1 MENKENLRNG
11 NQPETLPTVKD
22 RIRKFSNPGPS
33 ANNQS
38 NSQKTQNSQLT
49 PDMKHLKNRQILQLN
64 IPVHDS
70 EKAGLG
76 ISVKGKTG
84 ANNGKNTSGSSTK
97 STDGDLGI
105 FIKSILHGGA
115 ASRDGRL
122 KMNDQLVSVN
132 GVSLLHQ
139 SNAQAMETLRRAMV
153 QGGNC
158 PGHISL
164 TISRKIASPK
174 TSRSSELNLLNHST
188 STQEEINNNDALR
201 TPVNLK
207 PELSLPEFQ
216 KGPENG
222 SRRWSNPVLDRLTG
236 GVGGSPIVNGL
247 PNQNNRGLTQ
257 QQYGLRNDSYYM
269 ATNETWSP
277 TVHLNGSNAV
287 LIEEDPNEPQS
298 P

>member
-1 MENKENLRNG
+1 MNG
-11 NQPETLPTVKD
+11 NEEGLPTVRD

-33 ANNQS
+33 IAVNNQ
-38 NSQKTQNSQLT
+38 NQQKPQTT
-49 PDMKHLKNRQILQLN
+49 PDSKLLKNRQILQLN

-84 ANNGKNTSGSSTK
+84 ANTTSKNTSGSSIK

-105 FIKSILHGGA
+105 FIKSILCGGA

-122 KMNDQLVSVN
+122 KMNDQLISVN

-139 SNAQAMETLRRAMV
+139 SNATAMETLRRAMV

-164 TISRKIASPK
+164 TICRKIASPK
-174 TSRSSELNLLNHST
+174 QSRSIDLDLLNHSN
-188 STQEEINNNDALR
+188 STQGESTNEEHPQQR
-201 TPVNLK
+201 PVNVNIN
-207 PELSLPEFQ
+207 PSEQQPPEFQ

-236 GVGGSPIVNGL
+236 GVGGTPHVVNGI
-247 PNQNNRGLTQ
+247 PNANNRGLTQ
-257 QQYGLRNDSYYM
+257 QHYGLRNDSYYM
-269 ATNETWSP
+269 ATNDTWSP
-277 TVHLNGSNAV
+277 SVQHTLNGSTAV
-287 LIEEDPNEPQS
+287 LIEEDPNEPHS